1 MAFSHP
7 SSYKVYALSQQA
19 ECACASTI
27 SHHTTLM
34 LLQTVTLSSSQKNYH
49 VFCLLTLTACAT
61 CVYELFAQL
70 YHQSRHLQK
79 PWLQLALYLFRSW
92 LEISRKQ

>member
-27 SHHTTLM
+27 SHHATFIM
-34 LLQTVTLSSSQKNYH
+34 LLQTVTLSSS
-49 VFCLLTLTACAT
+49 
-61 CVYELFAQL
+61 
-70 YHQSRHLQK
+70 
-79 PWLQLALYLFRSW
+79 
-92 LEISRKQ
+92 